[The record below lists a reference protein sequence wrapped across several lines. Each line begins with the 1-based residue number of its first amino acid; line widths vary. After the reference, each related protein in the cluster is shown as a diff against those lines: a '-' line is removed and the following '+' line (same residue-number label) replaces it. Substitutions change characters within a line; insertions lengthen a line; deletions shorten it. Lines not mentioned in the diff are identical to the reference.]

1 MTAGLQQDMAKSF
14 AGCTDGKTKYEL
26 YIEAT
31 GFDKMI
37 IDLRRASADV
47 ESMAEDLE
55 KLKMSVEACPSN
67 RSLAANF
74 ATTSGSSW
82 LLRQER
88 QDGRA

>member
-1 MTAGLQQDMAKSF
+1 MAKSF

-47 ESMAEDLE
+47 ESMCEDLE
-55 KLKMSVEACPSN
+55 KLKKSVEARLSC
-67 RSLAANF
+67 RSWAAHCK
-74 ATTSGSSW
+74 TSW
-82 LLRQER
+82 
-88 QDGRA
+88 